1 MFFTKKEESEEIKK
15 KALVWKDKMESDH
28 KAGIAS

>member
-1 MFFTKKEESEEIKK
+1 MKEESEEIKK